1 MGLNRAR
8 YLLLTG
14 QVLKAQEAKDLGLV
28 SELWPREKLLPR
40 AWELAEQ
47 LAKKPDMLLRYTRR
61 VLTHPLRKAL
71 DEGLPYYLA
80 MEALST
86 LNKSDAGA

>member
-1 MGLNRAR
+1 
-8 YLLLTG
+8 
-14 QVLKAQEAKDLGLV
+14 
-28 SELWPREKLLPR
+28 
-40 AWELAEQ
+40 
-47 LAKKPDMLLRYTRR
+47 